1 LASESFLPPPEITAS
16 RDNTLSVQSNSSS
29 SSTTLLEKSL
39 TATEIRDG
47 IKEFGPWFYRF
58 EFGNGLETTPAIPPG
73 VVEIFD
79 TRLRM
84 VEGAVTA
91 HFGSRLRD
99 IECLD
104 IGCHEG
110 FYSLAMAR
118 LVRRVAAVDAR
129 PENLSRARFV
139 AHAMGIENIEYRQG
153 RVESLAADQARS
165 FELTLFLGLLYHV
178 EDPMRCLRQ
187 VAEVTGELCLI
198 ETQVVDEVEGY
209 AEWGSRDWTRPY
221 QGIIAVIDETGEF
234 DAGNRE
240 TGVSPMATCPSPK
253 ALLYMLKQA
262 GFRRAEIL
270 AAPPEA
276 YEQHARGK
284 RVVCAAWK

>member
-1 LASESFLPPPEITAS
+1 MEKAMTA
-16 RDNTLSVQSNSSS
+16 
-29 SSTTLLEKSL
+29 
-39 TATEIRDG
+39 AEIRQG
-47 IKEFGPWFYRF
+47 IEQLGPWFYRF
-58 EFGNGLETTPAIPPG
+58 EFGDGIATTPLIPES
-73 VVEIFD
+73 VVGIFD
-79 TRLRM
+79 TRLKM
-84 VEGAVTA
+84 VSNAVDA
-91 HFGSRLRD
+91 HFGKRLRE

-118 LVRRVAAVDAR
+118 KGARNVLGIDAR
-129 PENLSRARFV
+129 PENLHRARFV
-139 AHAMGIENIEYRQG
+139 ADAMGVTNVAFREG
-153 RVESLAADQARS
+153 RVETLADDLGRT

-178 EDPMRCLRQ
+178 EDPMRCLRE
-187 VAEVTGELCLI
+187 VAAVTGELCVI

-209 AEWGSRDWTRPY
+209 AEWGSRAWTRPY

-234 DAGNRE
+234 DAHNRE

-253 ALLYMLKQA
+253 ALLFMLKQA

-270 AAPPEA
+270 PPPAGA

>member
-1 LASESFLPPPEITAS
+1 VTTA
-16 RDNTLSVQSNSSS
+16 
-29 SSTTLLEKSL
+29 
-39 TATEIRDG
+39 EIRQG
-47 IKEFGPWFYRF
+47 IEELSPWFYRF
-58 EFGNGLETTPAIPPG
+58 EFGGGLETTPAIPSS
-73 VVEIFD
+73 VVGIFD
-79 TRLRM
+79 TRLQM
-84 VEGAVTA
+84 LTSAVDA
-91 HFGSRLRD
+91 QFGGRLHE

-118 LVRRVAAVDAR
+118 RGVRSVMAVDAR
-129 PENLSRARFV
+129 PENLKRARFV
-139 AHAMGIENIEYRQG
+139 AEAMGAGNIVFRQG
-153 RVESLAADQARS
+153 LVETLAADQART

-187 VAEVTGELCLI
+187 VAAVTGELCVL
-198 ETQVVDEVEGY
+198 ETQVVDEVEGR

-221 QGIIAVIDETGEF
+221 QGVLAVIDETGEF

-253 ALLYMLKQA
+253 ALLFMLKQA

-270 AAPPEA
+270 PPPPGA